1 MGTKSTTIRL
11 KNLRKKYGSFEA
23 LKGISFE
30 VSPGE
35 VVGFLGPNGAGKT
48 TTMKILTCFMGATG
62 GEAVVGGYDCF
73 THPLEVRRRI
83 GYLPENNPLYSDMIV
98 YEYLAYAARLHDV
111 PGALIHERIKR
122 VTEDCGLFEHVGFP
136 ISALSKGYRQR
147 VGLAAAMIH
156 DPEIL
161 ILDEP
166 TVGLDP
172 NQIIE
177 IRTLIKKLGKEKTV
191 ILCSHRLSEV
201 ELTCNRVVIIDLG
214 KIVASGT
221 PVSLRTLVEDH
232 ASIRLTIRGNPE
244 KATLVLGQI
253 PGVKKVEITSAHE
266 KGAKGY
272 DIYTSRRADLRAQI
286 AKSIIANELELL
298 DLHKEMVTLEDVFSQ
313 VTQRTP

>member
-1 MGTKSTTIRL
+1 MTAIRVR
-11 KNLRKKYGSFEA
+11 NLRKKYGPFEA
-23 LKGISFE
+23 LKGISFD
-30 VSPGE
+30 VDQGE

-48 TTMKILTCFMGATG
+48 TTMKILTCFLGATS

-83 GYLPENNPLYSDMIV
+83 GYLPENNPLYSDMLV
-98 YEYLAYAARLHDV
+98 VEYLAYAARLHDV
-111 PGALIHERIKR
+111 PGALVNERIRR
-122 VTEDCGLFEHVGFP
+122 VTEDCGLLDYLGLP
-136 ISALSKGYRQR
+136 IASLSKGYRQR
-147 VGLAAAMIH
+147 AGLAAAMIH

-221 PVSLRTLVEDH
+221 PASLRTLVEDH

-244 KATLVLGQI
+244 KAALVLNQI
-253 PGVKKVEITSAHE
+253 PGIKKVEITSAHE

-272 DIYTSRRADLRAQI
+272 DIYTSRRGDLRAQI

-298 DLHKEMVTLEDVFSQ
+298 DLRKEMVTLEDVFSQ